1 MPIPFDLQY
10 AHLPERFYQRRAPWP
25 VDAPVLRFYNRSLA
39 ADLGFPETL
48 TEGELTVQLSGNAV
62 PEGARPLAQAYAGHQ
77 FGYFVPQL
85 GDGRALLL
93 GEVRTPAGDLRDVQ
107 LKGSGPTAFSRGGD
121 GRAPLGP
128 VLRECLVSEAMAAMG
143 VPTTRTLAVVS
154 SDTAVVRERVVPAG
168 VLTRVAAS
176 HLRVGTIQYFAA
188 RKDPE
193 AIHELVRMALQR
205 HYPADADAVESTAE
219 QSMKLLQRVAERQ
232 AALVAQ
238 WMSLGFIHG
247 VLNTD
252 NVSLAGETIDYGP
265 CAFMEAFRADALFSS
280 VDQNGRYAYNQQP
293 TVMAWNLARLAEAL
307 LSGESDSEAYLESA
321 RGILDGYFTT
331 FEVAWLTR
339 FRHKLG
345 LSEENNPAEDRE
357 LVESLL
363 RLMEKHALDFTN
375 TWLDLETFLSD
386 GKNGSLPGDSDF
398 SAWLDQWRERVQH
411 QPGGAEGA
419 VETMRRVNPRVIPR
433 NHLVEAVIE
442 AGLRGDF
449 APFDAMRAVVT
460 APFSDPDEHEWTLPA
475 RPEEAV
481 HQTFCGT

>member
-1 MPIPFDLQY
+1 MPIPFELHY
-10 AHLPERFYQRRAPWP
+10 AQLPDRFYQQRSPWP
-25 VDAPVLRFYNRSLA
+25 VEAPVLRYYNRSLA
-39 ADLGFPETL
+39 ADLGFPDTL
-48 TEGELTVQLSGNAV
+48 TEEELTAQLSGSVV
-62 PEGARPLAQAYAGHQ
+62 PEGARPVAQAYAGHQ
-77 FGYFVPQL
+77 FGHFVPQL

-154 SDTAVVRERVVPAG
+154 SNTAVVRERVMPAG

-176 HLRVGTIQYFAA
+176 HLRVGTVQYFAA
-188 RKDPE
+188 RKDSE
-193 AIHELVRMALQR
+193 AIHELVQMALRR
-205 HYPADADAVESTAE
+205 HYPGDLEAEASTAD
-219 QSMKLLQRVAERQ
+219 QSLTLLQRVAERQ
-232 AALVAQ
+232 AALVAH

-265 CAFMEAFRADALFSS
+265 CAFMEAFKADAVFSS

-307 LSGESDSEAYLESA
+307 LSAEAESEHHLEAA
-321 RGILDGYFTT
+321 RGILDRYFTD
-331 FEVAWLTR
+331 FEEAWLSR
-339 FRHKLG
+339 FRRKLG
-345 LSEENNPAEDRE
+345 LSDANNKAEDRE

-363 RLMEKHALDFTN
+363 RLMEQHSLDFTN
-375 TWLDLETFLSD
+375 TWVDLETFLA
-386 GKNGSLPGDSDF
+386 GEGNGPLPRDSDF
-398 SAWLDQWRERVQH
+398 TQWVDHWLERVQRG
-411 QPGGAEGA
+411 PGGRDQAIL
-419 VETMRRVNPRVIPR
+419 TMRQVNPRVIPR

-442 AGLRGDF
+442 AGLQGDF
-449 APFDAMRAVVT
+449 APFDAMRQVVT
-460 APFSDPDEHEWTLPA
+460 EPFKDPDEPEWTLPA
-475 RPEEAV
+475 RPEEVV
-481 HQTFCGT
+481 HRTFCGT